1 MIPGLTRE
9 TGSLGHSAED
19 FVLPAGVKRIAA
31 AVEYDGSAFC
41 GWQRQRHSPSVQ
53 ASVEA
58 ALSRVANES
67 ISVVCAGRTDTGVH
81 GTNQIVHFD
90 TAAKRHNRNWLL
102 GGNANLPYGIR
113 LHWVAEQTADFH
125 ARFSATARTYRY
137 LISNQAQRSA
147 LFYHGLSWEKRP
159 LNAPDMHRAIQHL
172 IGEHDF
178 SSFRAAG
185 CQSNSP
191 NRNIHRARVWR
202 QADLV
207 IVEITANA
215 FLHHM
220 VRNIVGA
227 LLCIGRRDRSKDW
240 LKELLLLRDRTKAPP
255 TAPPNGLYL
264 VRVNYPDCFDVP
276 LFVPGPQFIA
286 EV

>member
-1 MIPGLTRE
+1 M
-9 TGSLGHSAED
+9 
-19 FVLPAGVKRIAA
+19 RIAA
-31 AVEYDGSAFC
+31 SVEYAGQDFS
-41 GWQRQRHSPSVQ
+41 GWQKQPGIKTIQGEIEKAIFSIT
-53 ASVEA
+53 
-58 ALSRVANES
+58 NEKIDTS
-67 ISVVCAGRTDTGVH
+67 AAGRTDAGVH
-81 GTNQIVHFD
+81 ALGQIIHFD
-90 TAAKRHNRNWLL
+90 TGAKRNNRNWLL

-137 LISNQAQRSA
+137 LIANQAQRSA

-159 LNAPDMHRAIQHL
+159 LNATDMHRAIQHL

-191 NRNIHRARVWR
+191 NRNIHRARIWR

-227 LLCIGRRDRSKDW
+227 LLCIGRGDRSKDW

-264 VRVNYPDCFDVP
+264 VRVNYPDCFGVP

-286 EV
+286 EA

>member
-9 TGSLGHSAED
+9 TRSLGHPAED

-90 TAAKRHNRNWLL
+90 TVAKRHNRNWLL

-113 LHWVAEQTADFH
+113 LHWVAEQTAGFH

-159 LNAPDMHRAIQHL
+159 LNALDMHRAIQHL

-207 IVEITANA
+207 IVEITA
-215 FLHHM
+215 
-220 VRNIVGA
+220 I
-227 LLCIGRRDRSKDW
+227 LLEHCSVSAVATDQKTG
-240 LKELLLLRDRTKAPP
+240 
-255 TAPPNGLYL
+255 
-264 VRVNYPDCFDVP
+264 
-276 LFVPGPQFIA
+276 
-286 EV
+286 